1 MKIGE
6 FAKACGSSVRMIRF
20 YEKFNL
26 INPLRNANGYRSY
39 DKQDI
44 DYVKKV
50 ILLNHAGLTL
60 KDIALL
66 RTCLNEKPQHFCDSL
81 RSKLKTR
88 LTDIHEQIT
97 SLNQSKRLIKQL
109 LNMEEK

>member
-39 DKQDI
+39 DNQHI
-44 DYVKKV
+44 D
-50 ILLNHAGLTL
+50 
-60 KDIALL
+60 
-66 RTCLNEKPQHFCDSL
+66 
-81 RSKLKTR
+81 
-88 LTDIHEQIT
+88 
-97 SLNQSKRLIKQL
+97 
-109 LNMEEK
+109 

>member
-39 DKQDI
+39 DK
-44 DYVKKV
+44 
-50 ILLNHAGLTL
+50 
-60 KDIALL
+60 
-66 RTCLNEKPQHFCDSL
+66 
-81 RSKLKTR
+81 
-88 LTDIHEQIT
+88 
-97 SLNQSKRLIKQL
+97 
-109 LNMEEK
+109 